1 MNDLEPTLGPN
12 DWWQKGLLAV
22 IATLSS
28 LVAFF
33 YRKLE
38 SNNREAI
45 TNLQLNLAKQ
55 EARSEQ
61 CEKDR
66 LELFRTQVEQ
76 QTKIAALEEQIK
88 EIKPSRAT

>member
-1 MNDLEPTLGPN
+1 MDGTEPTMPN
-12 DWWQKGLLAV
+12 DWWVKGVLAV

-28 LVAFF
+28 IVAFF

-45 TNLQLNLAKQ
+45 TELQKNLTKQ
-55 EARSEQ
+55 EARSEA

-66 LELFRTQVEQ
+66 LEIFKTQVLQ
-76 QTKIAALEEQIK
+76 QSEITALKDKINELE
-88 EIKPSRAT
+88 SRTA

>member
-1 MNDLEPTLGPN
+1 MADLEPTLGPS
-12 DWWQKGLLAV
+12 DWWQKGALAV

-28 LVAFF
+28 IVAFF

-45 TNLQLNLAKQ
+45 TELQKNLAKQ
-55 EARSEQ
+55 EAKADQ

-66 LELFRTQVEQ
+66 TELFRC
-76 QTKIAALEEQIK
+76 QIK
-88 EIKPSRAT
+88 QETEIATLKLEIQELKDKRIA

>member
-1 MNDLEPTLGPN
+1 MSDIEPTLGPN
-12 DWWQKGLLAV
+12 DWWQKGALGV

-28 LVAFF
+28 IVAFF

-38 SNNREAI
+38 ANNREAI
-45 TNLQLNLAKQ
+45 EDLKKLLVKQ

-66 LELFRTQVEQ
+66 LELFRCQIKQETE
-76 QTKIAALEEQIK
+76 IAALKQEMTEFK
-88 EIKPSRAT
+88 DKRSA